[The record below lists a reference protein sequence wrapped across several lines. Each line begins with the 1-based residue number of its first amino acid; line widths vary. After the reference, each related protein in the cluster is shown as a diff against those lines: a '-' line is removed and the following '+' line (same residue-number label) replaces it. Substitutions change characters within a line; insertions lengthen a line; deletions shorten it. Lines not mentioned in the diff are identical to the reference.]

1 MPQRT
6 TASRLV
12 TIADPD
18 RVWTVWEIAKHAAIG
33 GRGPVVGSSEQVAD
47 ELIDWV
53 EETDVAGSPGTSPID
68 MWSTWRRRCG
78 AAA

>member
-18 RVWTVWEIAKHAAIG
+18 RVWTVSEIAKRAAIG
-33 GRGPVVGSSEQVAD
+33 GRGDS
-47 ELIDWV
+47 
-53 EETDVAGSPGTSPID
+53 
-68 MWSTWRRRCG
+68 
-78 AAA
+78 